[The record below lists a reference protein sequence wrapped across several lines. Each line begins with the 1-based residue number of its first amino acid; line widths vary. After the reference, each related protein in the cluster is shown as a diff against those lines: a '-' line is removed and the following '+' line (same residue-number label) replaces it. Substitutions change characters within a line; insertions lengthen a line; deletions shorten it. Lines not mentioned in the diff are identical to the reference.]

1 MARPIK
7 LTKKLIKEVCT
18 YIENGL
24 SNVDACR
31 MVNIN
36 ESTFY
41 EYIKRGNDPK
51 EKNCIFSEFNKSIK
65 KALIK
70 FKLYHLQKIRIAGDS
85 GTWQASAWLMERKF
99 KEEFGRFEKVEHSGK
114 IKHGISIEEMH
125 RRAMEYER
133 AMAEKKGKARNNS

>member
-7 LTKKLIKEVCT
+7 LTEKLIKEVCT

-24 SNVDACR
+24 SNIDACR
-31 MVNIN
+31 MAGMS
-36 ESTFY
+36 ESAFY
-41 EYIKRGNDPK
+41 EYQQRGKNPE
-51 EKNCIFSEFNKSIK
+51 EKNPIFEEFVESIK